1 MEIIF
6 VLRGIKKGAWKCKVI
21 EKIADCTVL
30 HFLGINCSINASCRL
45 FSFSSIRKEYQI
57 N

>member
-30 HFLGINCSINASCRL
+30 HFLAINCSINASCRL
-45 FSFSSIRKEYQI
+45 FSFSSSRKEYQI